1 MGSGAGRKAYVRVV
15 YLVAVRPG
23 QKCGVAD
30 YTRQLAQAV
39 TQQGIDARVEELPA
53 WSIPALRGL
62 TETYGG
68 QEATIFHLQ
77 YPSLGMGK
85 SCAPALLPMVF
96 PRRRVFIT
104 LHEFEKF
111 NPVRKLYFLFSGL
124 FTGNFIFTNE
134 HERQIFSRFLPWREN
149 SCHIIPIG
157 NNIAVFPVRNEI
169 GRVHR
174 RRLIYFGQIAPD
186 KGIEE
191 FLQTVE
197 HLRRQNDD
205 IPCSIIGALLD
216 PNSEIARKIRD
227 VSNACRIDCLFNLSS
242 EDVSKELQK
251 ASIALLPFPEGVSDK
266 RGSALVCLK
275 HGLAV
280 ITRHSDLTPQWWR
293 ETTHGVENSQYAAR
307 MIGDILAGRREKVP
321 LPSMLAH
328 ALSEREWSNI
338 AKSHIA
344 LYEKARPLTATLS
357 LS

>member
-1 MGSGAGRKAYVRVV
+1 MRVV
-15 YLVAVRPG
+15 YFVAVRPG

-30 YTRQLAQAV
+30 YTHQLAQAV

-53 WSIPALRGL
+53 WSIPALRRL
-62 TETYGG
+62 TKTYGG
-68 QEATIFHLQ
+68 EEATIFHLQ

-104 LHEFEKF
+104 FHEFEQF
-111 NPVRKLYFLFSGL
+111 NPVRKLYFLFSSFL
-124 FTGNFIFTNE
+124 NGNFIFTNE
-134 HERQIFSRFLPWREN
+134 HERHIVSRFLPWRAN
-149 SCHIIPIG
+149 TSHIIPIG
-157 NNIAVFPVRNEI
+157 NNIAVFPVGNEM
-169 GRVHR
+169 GRMHR

-216 PNSEIARKIRD
+216 PNSEIARKVRD
-227 VSNACRIDCLFNLSS
+227 VSNAYQIDCLFNLPS

-280 ITRHSDLTPQWWR
+280 ITRHSDLTPSWWR
-293 ETTHGVENSQYAAR
+293 ETTHGVENYQSAAR
-307 MIGDILAGRREKVP
+307 AVEDILAGRKQKVP
-321 LPSMLAH
+321 QPSTLTD

-338 AKSHIA
+338 ARSHLA
-344 LYEKARPLTATLS
+344 MYERQAG
-357 LS
+357 